1 MKYKILI
8 GCMLCLFSFI
18 PKGAANLVLNPYT
31 SQEISAD
38 SIIER
43 VMTFAPSYE
52 SIVSDYRANL
62 YIKGKMNIQKKNF
75 ILRYVPS
82 MFRLQKGVREYLLE
96 TYSDLHYTAPNI
108 YDQKVKASQG
118 TVRGNRGLPGL
129 LEYFSVNIYSSS
141 LLNDERLLSPLAK
154 NGQKYYKYRIDS
166 VMGDP
171 NNLDYRI
178 RFIPRTKSDQLV
190 GGYMIVSSNVWSVRE
205 IRFSGR
211 SELITFTCWIKM
223 GEVGKKDEFLPIRY
237 DVEALFKFLGN
248 KVDGNYTASLDY
260 KSIELKERKVRK
272 KEKKK
277 YNLSESF
284 SLQCDTNAYKTD
296 ASTFGVLRPIPLSEG
311 EKQLYKD
318 YTYRRDTVSVQQK
331 TKSQAFWGTMGD
343 LMVED
348 YKFNLSNIGSVRF
361 SPFINPL
368 LFSYSGSN
376 GLSYRQDF
384 RYNRIFRGDKWLRIV
399 PKLGYNFTRKEFYWS
414 LNADF
419 EYWPQKRG
427 FFRLSVGNGNRIYSS
442 KMLDELKA
450 MPDSIF
456 NFDLIHLEYFN
467 FRNDSIANALFDL
480 LAEKVKEGV
489 EVRAMFDAFGNW
501 SNNKPLKKR
510 HLKKIREQG
519 IEIVK
524 FDPFTFPY
532 INHAA
537 HRDHR
542 KIAVID
548 GEVAY
553 TGGMNIAD
561 YYINGLPK
569 IGTWRD
575 MHMRIEGDAVN
586 DLQEIFLTIWN
597 KETKQNIGG
606 EAYFPKHKEQSDS
619 TNVVVAIV
627 DRTPKKNSR
636 MLSHAYAMSIYSA
649 QKNVHIVNPYFV
661 PTSSINKALQ
671 RTIERG
677 VDVTIMVSSASD
689 IPFTPD
695 AALYK
700 LHKLMKR
707 GATVYMY
714 NGGFHHSKIMMVD
727 DIFCTVGTANLN
739 SRSLRYDYE
748 TNAFIFNK
756 EITGELNEMFR
767 NDIEHCTQLTPEFW
781 KKRSPW
787 KKFVGWFANLFTPFL

>member
-1 MKYKILI
+1 MKEIRRLRDKILI
-8 GCMLCLFSFI
+8 GCILCMFSFTL
-18 PKGAANLVLNPYT
+18 KGAAGNYIMNPYT
-31 SQEISAD
+31 RQEISAD
-38 SIIER
+38 SIIGR
-43 VMTFAPSYE
+43 VMTFAPLYE
-52 SIVSDYRANL
+52 TIVSDYRANL
-62 YIKGKMNIQKKNF
+62 YIKGKMDIQKKNF

-129 LEYFSVNIYSSS
+129 LEYFNVNIYSSS

-171 NNLDYRI
+171 NNLDYRV

-223 GEVGKKDEFLPIRY
+223 GDVGKKNEFLPVRY

-260 KSIELKERKVRK
+260 KSIELKEKKVRK
-272 KEKKK
+272 KEKTN

-296 ASTFGVLRPIPLSEG
+296 ASTFAIMRPIPLDEN
-311 EKQLYKD
+311 EKKLYSD
-318 YTYRRDTVSVQQK
+318 YRLRRDTAIIQK
-331 TKSQAFWGTMGD
+331 PSKSQSFWGTMGD

-384 RYNRIFRGDKWLRIV
+384 RYNRLFRGDKLLRIV

-427 FFRLSVGNGNRIYSS
+427 FFRLNVGNGNRIYSS
-442 KMLDELKA
+442 KVLDELKA

-456 NFDLIHLEYFN
+456 NFDLIHLDYFKDLYFN
-467 FRNDSIANALFDL
+467 FRHTLEVVNGLDISLGFSAHKRTAVEPSRFVITGDYPMPPPEFMEKFKNTYISFAPRIRVEWTPGLYYYMNGKRKINLRSLYPTFSVDYERGIKGVFKSTGEYERIEFDL
-480 LAEKVKEGV
+480 QHQIRLGLMRNIYYRFGFGAFTNQDELYFVDFANFSRHNLPVGWNDEIGGVFQVLDGRWYNSSRRYVRGHFTYEAPFLILKHLMKYTRYVQNERIYVSALAMPHLQPYLEVGYGIGTHIFDVGV
-489 EVRAMFDAFGNW
+489 FVSSENWKFG
-501 SNNKPLKKR
+501 
-510 HLKKIREQG
+510 G
-519 IEIVK
+519 IGCK
-524 FDPFTFPY
+524 FTF
-532 INHAA
+532 
-537 HRDHR
+537 
-542 KIAVID
+542 
-548 GEVAY
+548 E
-553 TGGMNIAD
+553 
-561 YYINGLPK
+561 L
-569 IGTWRD
+569 
-575 MHMRIEGDAVN
+575 
-586 DLQEIFLTIWN
+586 
-597 KETKQNIGG
+597 
-606 EAYFPKHKEQSDS
+606 
-619 TNVVVAIV
+619 
-627 DRTPKKNSR
+627 
-636 MLSHAYAMSIYSA
+636 
-649 QKNVHIVNPYFV
+649 
-661 PTSSINKALQ
+661 
-671 RTIERG
+671 
-677 VDVTIMVSSASD
+677 
-689 IPFTPD
+689 
-695 AALYK
+695 
-700 LHKLMKR
+700 
-707 GATVYMY
+707 
-714 NGGFHHSKIMMVD
+714 
-727 DIFCTVGTANLN
+727 
-739 SRSLRYDYE
+739 
-748 TNAFIFNK
+748 FN
-756 EITGELNEMFR
+756 R
-767 NDIEHCTQLTPEFW
+767 
-781 KKRSPW
+781 
-787 KKFVGWFANLFTPFL
+787 

>member
-18 PKGAANLVLNPYT
+18 PNGAANLVLNPYT

-129 LEYFSVNIYSSS
+129 LEYFNVNIYSSS

-154 NGQKYYKYRIDS
+154 NGKKYYKYRIDS

-223 GEVGKKDEFLPIRY
+223 GEVGKKDEFLPVRY

-318 YTYRRDTVSVQQK
+318 YTYRRDTVSVQRK
-331 TKSQAFWGTMGD
+331 SKSQAFWGTMGD

-456 NFDLIHLEYFN
+456 NFDLIHLDYFKDLYFN
-467 FRNDSIANALFDL
+467 FRHSF
-480 LAEKVKEGV
+480 
-489 EVRAMFDAFGNW
+489 
-501 SNNKPLKKR
+501 
-510 HLKKIREQG
+510 
-519 IEIVK
+519 EI
-524 FDPFTFPY
+524 
-532 INHAA
+532 
-537 HRDHR
+537 
-542 KIAVID
+542 
-548 GEVAY
+548 
-553 TGGMNIAD
+553 
-561 YYINGLPK
+561 INGLDISLGFSAHKRTAVEKSRFVITGDYPMPPPEFMERFRNTYISFAPRIRVEWTPALYYYMNGK
-569 IGTWRD
+569 RKINLRSDYPTFSVDYERGIEGVFKSTGEYERVEFDLQHKIQLGLMRNIYYRFGFGAFTNQDELYFVDFANFARHNLPVGWNDEIGGVFQVLDGRWYNSSRRYVRGHFTYEAPFLILRHLMKYTRYVQNERLYISALSMPHLQPYLEVGYGIGT
-575 MHMRIEGDAVN
+575 H
-586 DLQEIFLTIWN
+586 IF
-597 KETKQNIGG
+597 
-606 EAYFPKHKEQSDS
+606 D
-619 TNVVVAIV
+619 V
-627 DRTPKKNSR
+627 
-636 MLSHAYAMSIYSA
+636 
-649 QKNVHIVNPYFV
+649 
-661 PTSSINKALQ
+661 
-671 RTIERG
+671 G
-677 VDVTIMVSSASD
+677 VFVSSENWKFSG
-689 IPFTPD
+689 IGCKFTFE
-695 AALYK
+695 L
-700 LHKLMKR
+700 
-707 GATVYMY
+707 
-714 NGGFHHSKIMMVD
+714 
-727 DIFCTVGTANLN
+727 
-739 SRSLRYDYE
+739 
-748 TNAFIFNK
+748 FN
-756 EITGELNEMFR
+756 R
-767 NDIEHCTQLTPEFW
+767 
-781 KKRSPW
+781 
-787 KKFVGWFANLFTPFL
+787 

>member
-129 LEYFSVNIYSSS
+129 LEYFNVNIYSSS

-154 NGQKYYKYRIDS
+154 NGKKYYKYRIDS

-223 GEVGKKDEFLPIRY
+223 GEVGKKDEFLPVRY

-318 YTYRRDTVSVQQK
+318 YTYRRDTVSVQRK
-331 TKSQAFWGTMGD
+331 SKSQAFWGTMGD

-456 NFDLIHLEYFN
+456 NFDLIHFKDLYFN
-467 FRNDSIANALFDL
+467 FRHSF
-480 LAEKVKEGV
+480 
-489 EVRAMFDAFGNW
+489 
-501 SNNKPLKKR
+501 
-510 HLKKIREQG
+510 
-519 IEIVK
+519 EI
-524 FDPFTFPY
+524 
-532 INHAA
+532 
-537 HRDHR
+537 
-542 KIAVID
+542 
-548 GEVAY
+548 
-553 TGGMNIAD
+553 
-561 YYINGLPK
+561 INGLDISLGFSAHKRTAVEKSRFVITGDYPMPPPEFMERFRNTYISFAPRIRVEWTPALYYYMNGK
-569 IGTWRD
+569 RKINLRSDYPTFSVDYERGIEGVFKSTGEYERVEFDLQHKIQLGLMRNIYYRFGFGAFTNQDELYFVDFANFARHNLPVGWNDEIGGVFQVLDGRWYNSSRRYVRGHFTYEAPFLILRHLMKYTRYVQNERLYISALSMPHLQPYLEVGYGIGT
-575 MHMRIEGDAVN
+575 H
-586 DLQEIFLTIWN
+586 IF
-597 KETKQNIGG
+597 
-606 EAYFPKHKEQSDS
+606 D
-619 TNVVVAIV
+619 V
-627 DRTPKKNSR
+627 
-636 MLSHAYAMSIYSA
+636 
-649 QKNVHIVNPYFV
+649 
-661 PTSSINKALQ
+661 
-671 RTIERG
+671 G
-677 VDVTIMVSSASD
+677 VFVSSENWKFSG
-689 IPFTPD
+689 IGCKFTFE
-695 AALYK
+695 L
-700 LHKLMKR
+700 
-707 GATVYMY
+707 
-714 NGGFHHSKIMMVD
+714 
-727 DIFCTVGTANLN
+727 
-739 SRSLRYDYE
+739 
-748 TNAFIFNK
+748 FN
-756 EITGELNEMFR
+756 R
-767 NDIEHCTQLTPEFW
+767 
-781 KKRSPW
+781 
-787 KKFVGWFANLFTPFL
+787 